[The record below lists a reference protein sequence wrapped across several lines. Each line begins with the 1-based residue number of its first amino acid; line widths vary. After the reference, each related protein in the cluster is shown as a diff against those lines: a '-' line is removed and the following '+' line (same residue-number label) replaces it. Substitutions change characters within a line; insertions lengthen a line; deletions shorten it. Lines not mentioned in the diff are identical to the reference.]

1 MLAAAFILVFS
12 VAAMIQ
18 FAVFSWR
25 AGLMRVASEP
35 LVNQAVSDAALSDNS
50 LNQNDF
56 ADISS
61 IQQICPALSPSSGLN
76 LSLVRAYHRLLSG
89 LNSLATAIIPSS
101 EEWMGWTHREMALC
115 TRYSNVVLSQRLE
128 RNQRTADEVRSYYS
142 PGLPLN

>member
-12 VAAMIQ
+12 IAAMIQ

-25 AGLMRVASEP
+25 AGLMRVASQP
-35 LVNQAVSDAALSDNS
+35 LASPAGSDAALSDNS

-56 ADISS
+56 DDVSS

-76 LSLVRAYHRLLSG
+76 LALVRAYHSLLSG
-89 LNSLATAIIPSS
+89 LNSAASAIFPSS

-115 TRYSNVVLSQRLE
+115 TRYSNVVLSQRLQ

>member
-12 VAAMIQ
+12 VVAMIQ

-25 AGLMRVASEP
+25 AGLMRVASQP
-35 LVNQAVSDAALSDNS
+35 LASPSASDAAISDNS

-56 ADISS
+56 ADVSS
-61 IQQICPALSPSSGLN
+61 VNEICPALSASSSFN
-76 LSLVRAYHRLLSG
+76 LTLVRAYHGMLSG
-89 LNSLATAIIPSS
+89 MNAVAAAIVPSS

-115 TRYSNVVLSQRLE
+115 TRYSNVVLSQRLH
-128 RNQRTADEVRSYYS
+128 RNQRTANEVRSFFT